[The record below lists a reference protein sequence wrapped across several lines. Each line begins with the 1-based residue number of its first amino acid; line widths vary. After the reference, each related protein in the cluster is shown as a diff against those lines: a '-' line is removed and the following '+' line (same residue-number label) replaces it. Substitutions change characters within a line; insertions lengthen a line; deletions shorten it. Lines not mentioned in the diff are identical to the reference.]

1 MKVRSAKRDED
12 LVEPEGIGTPVEEP
26 TEEAKEDQWEDVAP
40 EDGEA
45 KWEPDPDP
53 NPLEKETEDITNQK
67 LYNKEHPMVFVDTT
81 GIPEFMKTHLR
92 PLAKWT
98 PLYGET
104 SATNARLQWYKKA
117 VEYMKVFF
125 ALSFP
130 RAEIKKRFGIGDV
143 TYDAL
148 EARLMEKE
156 GGKFLSM
163 SVAQRYYIYVLQME
177 SCIRMLSQYVHD
189 NIYDANDKKAN
200 VVNAIKTIANIHKD
214 TLLTGREL
222 GLIKVE
228 EKGPRQLGEI
238 DLAKMDTE
246 ALKELFEQRFV
257 SFKQVINDATVL
269 SGPYAR
275 LLLEEKKKVF
285 DVNTEEA
292 LASKERN

>member
-1 MKVRSAKRDED
+1 MKIRMAKKVSE
-12 LVEPEGIGTPVEEP
+12 EPEGIGTPVEEP
-26 TEEAKEDQWEDVAP
+26 EEEQWEDAP
-40 EDGEA
+40 PDDGEA
-45 KWEPDPDP
+45 KWEPAPDP
-53 NPLEKETEDITNQK
+53 NPLENETEDVNPK
-67 LYNKEHPMVFVDTT
+67 FYNKEHPMVFIDVN
-81 GIPEFMKTHLR
+81 GIPDFMKSHLR

-98 PLYGET
+98 PLFGEN
-104 SATNARLQWYKKA
+104 SANNARLQWYKKA
-117 VEYMKVFF
+117 VEYMKVFI
-125 ALSFP
+125 ALSFN
-130 RAEIKKRFGIGDV
+130 REEIKKRLGISDV
-143 TYDAL
+143 TYDSL

-163 SVAQRYYIYVLQME
+163 SVAQRYYVYVLQME
-177 SCIRMLSQYVHD
+177 SCIRMLTHYVNE

-214 TLLTGREL
+214 TLMTGREL
-222 GLIKVE
+222 GLIRVE

-257 SFKQVINDATVL
+257 AFKKVLNDATVL

-285 DVNTEEA
+285 DVKTEEV
-292 LASKERN
+292 LVSKERN